1 MRVEYNDVSK
11 LTDTIQG
18 LKIAQNITEFVE
30 QYSEVPFDSI
40 YLSKGALANDY
51 ADILFELKKD
61 DVFGPY

>member
-11 LTDTIQG
+11 LADTIQG
-18 LKIAQNITEFVE
+18 LKTTQNITEFVE

-51 ADILFELKKD
+51 ASILIDLKTH
-61 DVFGPY
+61 DVFDP